1 MMILPTG
8 RILII
13 LQCVYLPHYGS
24 LNSYCFLKG
33 KNFNACINSDVK
45 KELTDY
51 FTFCYYFLLWLC
63 GSSKCAFKI
72 LPCKKYGLNHKKKK
86 KRNIE
91 RKIEMHYCLC
101 RNTLLNSPWSFQV
114 NLNFLLGI
122 HNLIFPTESVFSV
135 PEEGA
140 LLGDMLHE
148 NICCAQRGDTTLL
161 FYFITDSLLSGKQ
174 TYLLKSGTE
183 SLPPGCVGSLP
194 FISSVHGCDQRFS
207 TISAISWWDH

>member
-1 MMILPTG
+1 MWKMSLQ
-8 RILII
+8 II
-13 LQCVYLPHYGS
+13 LL
-24 LNSYCFLKG
+24 F
-33 KNFNACINSDVK
+33 AI
-45 KELTDY
+45 
-51 FTFCYYFLLWLC
+51 TFCYDYVVPVNVLLKFC
-63 GSSKCAFKI
+63 HVRNMDSTI
-72 LPCKKYGLNHKKKK
+72 KKK

-194 FISSVHGCDQRFS
+194 FISSIHGCDQRFS

>member
-8 RILII
+8 RILLI

-24 LNSYCFLKG
+24 LNSYCFLSG

-45 KELTDY
+45 NELTDY
-51 FTFCYYFLLWLC
+51 FTFCYDYVVPVNVLLKFC
-63 GSSKCAFKI
+63 HVRNMDSTI
-72 LPCKKYGLNHKKKK
+72 KKK

-101 RNTLLNSPWSFQV
+101 RNALLNSPWSFQV

-174 TYLLKSGTE
+174 TYFLKSGTE

-207 TISAISWWDH
+207 TISAIS